1 MFNKYSTKNLIK
13 SIKARIRLQ
22 LINQEVRLEIG
33 WTLLNQTRKE
43 VEELKNKIKE
53 NQKEIEKEKKK
64 TPGEWEKITKL
75 NAENIALGYTGQK
88 DKSGQEIYEEKSQI
102 GRKNSM
108 VEIYHQNIQKIV
120 GERESLKLEYRAVGK
135 LERKGA
141 FKAIEDELK
150 KKSQD

>member
-13 SIKARIRLQ
+13 SIKARIRLE
-22 LINQEVRLEIG
+22 LINQEVGLELN
-33 WTLLNQTRKE
+33 WALLNQVQKE
-43 VEELKNKIKE
+43 VEKLKNKIKK
-53 NQKEIEKEKKK
+53 NIKEIEEEKKK
-64 TPGEWEKITKL
+64 APGDWEKITKL

-88 DKSGQEIYEEKSQI
+88 DKSGQETYEEKSQI

-120 GERESLKLEYRAVGK
+120 GERESLKLEYRTIRK
-135 LERKGA
+135 LERRGA

-150 KKSQD
+150 KKS

>member
-22 LINQEVRLEIG
+22 LINQEVGLELN
-33 WTLLNQTRKE
+33 WALLNQVQKE
-43 VEELKNKIKE
+43 VEKLKNKIKK
-53 NQKEIEKEKKK
+53 NIKEIEEEKKK
-64 TPGEWEKITKL
+64 APGDWEKITKL

-88 DKSGQEIYEEKSQI
+88 DKSGQETYEEKSQI

-120 GERESLKLEYRAVGK
+120 GERESLKLEYRTIRK
-135 LERKGA
+135 LERRGA

-150 KKSQD
+150 KKS

>member
-33 WTLLNQTRKE
+33 WTLLNQAQKE

-64 TPGEWEKITKL
+64 TQGDWEKITKL

-88 DKSGQEIYEEKSQI
+88 DKNGQETYEEKSQI

-108 VEIYHQNIQKIV
+108 IEIYHQNIQRIV
-120 GERESLKLEYRAVGK
+120 GERESLKLEYGAVGK

-141 FKAIEDELK
+141 FKRIEDELK
-150 KKSQD
+150 KKS

>member
-33 WTLLNQTRKE
+33 WTLLNQAQKE

-64 TPGEWEKITKL
+64 TQGDWEKITKL

-88 DKSGQEIYEEKSQI
+88 DKSGQETYEEKSQI

-120 GERESLKLEYRAVGK
+120 GERESLKLEYRTIRK
-135 LERKGA
+135 LERRGA

-150 KKSQD
+150 KKS

>member
-22 LINQEVRLEIG
+22 LINQEVGLELN
-33 WTLLNQTRKE
+33 WALLNQVQKE
-43 VEELKNKIKE
+43 VEKLKNKIKK
-53 NQKEIEKEKKK
+53 NIKEIEEEKKK
-64 TPGEWEKITKL
+64 APGDWEKITKL

-88 DKSGQEIYEEKSQI
+88 DKSGQETYEEKSQI

-120 GERESLKLEYRAVGK
+120 GERESLKLEYRTIRK
-135 LERKGA
+135 LERRGA

-150 KKSQD
+150 KKN